1 MALHDR
7 SVRLTYDDYLLF
19 PEDGLRHEII
29 DGEHWVSAAPFL
41 KHQDVLL
48 ALATLL
54 RAFVKER
61 GLGRVYVAPVDVLLS
76 RHDVVQ
82 PDLVFVSRERAAILT
97 ERNIQGAPDLV
108 AEILSDGTRKVD
120 EEVKLELFERFGIR
134 EYWLVDPRR
143 ERVRVYRLRQEA
155 FELTGEL
162 TARETL
168 TTPLLP
174 GMTVPLADV
183 FR

>member
-19 PEDGLRHEII
+19 PEDGRRHEII

-61 GLGRVYVAPVDVLLS
+61 DLGRVYVAPVDVLLS

-120 EEVKLELFERFGIR
+120 EEVKLELFERFGVR

-155 FELTGEL
+155 FELAGEL